1 MLVNL
6 RHKVAILKILS
17 SIYVQKKKSMLKI
30 ITLGLNHLISRL
42 VMLLINL
49 AVNQQSLALIKK
61 TWQLSLKILLNQK
74 NAVINSR
81 D

>member
-1 MLVNL
+1 
-6 RHKVAILKILS
+6 
-17 SIYVQKKKSMLKI
+17 MLKI
-30 ITLGLNHLISRL
+30 ITLGLNHLISPL